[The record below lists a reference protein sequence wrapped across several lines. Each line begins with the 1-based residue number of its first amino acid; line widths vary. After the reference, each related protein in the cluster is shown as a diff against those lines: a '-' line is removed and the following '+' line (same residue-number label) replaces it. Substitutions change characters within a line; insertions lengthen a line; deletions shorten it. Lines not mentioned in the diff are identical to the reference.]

1 MPFEATPEQI
11 ENWKKQH
18 DAVFKITAPE
28 RKLTA
33 FCRNPTRQ
41 EMSFVSGIKDP
52 VKFNETLLKTCWLD
66 GDMEIQTS
74 DTVFMGL
81 APQIAKLM
89 HSEEVIL
96 EKL

>member
-1 MPFEATPEQI
+1 MYTASDDQI
-11 ENWKKQH
+11 KAWKQQY

-28 RKLTA
+28 KQLCA

-41 EMSFVSGIKDP
+41 EMSFISEIKDP
-52 VKFNETLLKTCWLD
+52 VKFNEALLKNCWLE
-66 GDMEIQTS
+66 GDKEIQTS

-81 APQIAKLM
+81 APQIAQLM